1 VNEWDYISLV
11 FSCLFPGALF
21 VVAPLLGPRASLS
34 HLYVCVSYLQIA
46 EFVFLIIGLS
56 GKMSIDQVILPIV
69 LPARR
74 GTVKQRNVAYLYFVV
89 FVGSIQDL
97 IFGNCFRA
105 AKSCHWIQ

>member
-1 VNEWDYISLV
+1 MSGVHYESLYEWPFAIRTQ
-11 FSCLFPGALF
+11 C
-21 VVAPLLGPRASLS
+21 VVRRPLLDPTCLPLLS
-34 HLYVCVSYLQIA
+34 CVSYLQIA
-46 EFVFLIIGLS
+46 EFVFLAIGLS

-74 GTVKQRNVAYLYFVV
+74 GTVKQRNAAYLYFVV

>member
-1 VNEWDYISLV
+1 MSEVHYESLSGHSPFV
-11 FSCLFPGALF
+11 HNVSC
-21 VVAPLLGPRASLS
+21 APLLDPTCLPLLS
-34 HLYVCVSYLQIA
+34 CVSYLQIA
-46 EFVFLIIGLS
+46 EFVFLAIGLS

-74 GTVKQRNVAYLYFVV
+74 GTVKQRNAAYLYFVV